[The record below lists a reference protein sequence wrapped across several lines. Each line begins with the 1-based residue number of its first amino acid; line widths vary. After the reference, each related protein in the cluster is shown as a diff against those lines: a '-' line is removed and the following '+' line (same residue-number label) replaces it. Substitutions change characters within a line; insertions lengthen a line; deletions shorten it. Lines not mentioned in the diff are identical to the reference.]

1 MDEETYDFD
10 LSAGCFDDM
19 SDSEE
24 MRPIPGEVS
33 SVPAEVVTKS
43 SWDFDVINSN
53 RNDHLIATSLRD
65 KILELYPGSI
75 AMKVATESE
84 SSLVAQPDTV
94 EGSDRDWGIF
104 GLSKPLLKSIY
115 DILQF
120 KQPSQV
126 QTDAIPIILTRR
138 DVLVT
143 AETGSGKTA
152 AFLVPV
158 CEHLLASQGVRGRRK
173 DSTGNVFGG
182 KAVTRCVIL
191 LPTRELAVQCH
202 SMLLALT
209 TFTTITSALVVGG
222 SDVTQQASIL
232 RRQPDIVL
240 ATPGRLLDLAL
251 NYPGIYLDKV
261 DMVVLDEADRLLEIG
276 FKDEITNILK
286 QTAKSR
292 QSLLFSAT
300 VSAEVTSL
308 MAAIEVRDPVL
319 LEISK
324 SHQLVA
330 KLVQEFVKISD
341 ETFREAAMIALA
353 KKGLPGRTI
362 IFVKEKREA
371 HRLAVLL
378 GLAGVLC
385 FELHGDLQ
393 QARRVSE
400 LTAFQRHTDCCL
412 IATDLASRGLD
423 LPSVNLVINYCLPQ
437 CDIETRYTHRVGRT
451 ARMGREGRALTI
463 YTGDEYKTIKKLMKV
478 CSHEEGTL
486 FERKLATSELNI
498 IKAEIGDKEEVVKG
512 ILSQEEIETQLIK
525 AEREAEKAE
534 NLHKHRR
541 EISSKPER
549 VWIDSANDKDKAA
562 RKSLGRERKQL
573 ENKKKTK
580 KVDERFIGK
589 STANRPPKF
598 TDTRK
603 VSSHPK
609 RFESD
614 QPQAKSRRFDASKS
628 EGKSRRFDASKA
640 GDKPKRFD
648 KSGGKP
654 KRFGSDKS
662 GDKPKRFDKAG
673 GKPKSFRSDT
683 SGEKTKR
690 FDKAGGKP
698 KSFRSDK
705 SGEKTKRFD
714 KAGGKP
720 KSFGSDK
727 GSSFKGKAAG
737 GKSFGI
743 QKKSFGKSKSR
754 R

>member
-1 MDEETYDFD
+1 MDDETYDFE

-24 MRPIPGEVS
+24 VRTNLTTTALAGAPDSM
-33 SVPAEVVTKS
+33 TKS
-43 SWDFDVINSN
+43 SWDFDIINST
-53 RNDHLIATSLRD
+53 RTDIATSLRD

-75 AMKVATESE
+75 PMKVATESE
-84 SSLVAQPDTV
+84 SSLVAQPESADNF
-94 EGSDRDWGIF
+94 DRDWGVF

-126 QTDAIPIILTRR
+126 QTDAIPIILTRK

-158 CEHLLASQGVRGRRK
+158 CEHLLASPGVRGRRR
-173 DSTGNVFGG
+173 DASGTVFGG
-182 KAVTRCVIL
+182 KAVTHCVIL

-222 SDVTQQASIL
+222 ADVTQQATIL

-286 QTAKSR
+286 QTAKNR

-341 ETFREAAMIALA
+341 ESFREAAMIALA

-378 GLAGVLC
+378 GLSGILC
-385 FELHGDLQ
+385 YELHGDLQ
-393 QARRVSE
+393 QSRRVSE

-486 FERKLATSELNI
+486 FERKLATSELNL

-534 NLHKHRR
+534 NLHKHKR

-549 VWIDSANDKDKAA
+549 VWIDSSNDKDKEA

-573 ENKKKTK
+573 EKKKTK
-580 KVDERFIGK
+580 KLDDRFSGK

-598 TDTRK
+598 SDTRK

-609 RFESD
+609 RFEAEK
-614 QPQAKSRRFDASKS
+614 PQ
-628 EGKSRRFDASKA
+628 GKSKRFDASKA

-648 KSGGKP
+648 KAGGKS

-673 GKPKSFRSDT
+673 GKPK
-683 SGEKTKR
+683 R
-690 FDKAGGKP
+690 FG
-698 KSFRSDK
+698 SDK
-705 SGEKTKRFD
+705 SGDKHKRFGGD
-714 KAGGKP
+714 KP
-720 KSFGSDK
+720 
-727 GSSFKGKAAG
+727 SFKGKSAG
-737 GKSFGI
+737 KVGKSFGI